1 MNKLDFKNLVVKE
14 ILYISGDD
22 CVMALEESKS
32 FKRRYE
38 LDSDVEYRVITNQG
52 VLQVVL
58 KKGVTKEQLANR
70 IKDVFQDSGVEV
82 WDCDFV

>member
-32 FKRRYE
+32 FKRRYT

-52 VLQVVL
+52 
-58 KKGVTKEQLANR
+58 E
-70 IKDVFQDSGVEV
+70 
-82 WDCDFV
+82 